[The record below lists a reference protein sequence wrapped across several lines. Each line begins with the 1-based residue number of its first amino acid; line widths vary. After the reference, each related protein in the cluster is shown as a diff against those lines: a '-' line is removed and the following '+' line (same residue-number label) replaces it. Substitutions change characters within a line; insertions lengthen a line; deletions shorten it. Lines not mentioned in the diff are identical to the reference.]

1 RSTANSLL
9 DDVAWEEEVA
19 QLDRVISE
27 AERECPSCGATVP
40 AEMALC
46 PSCGM
51 RLSIPKPAP
60 APKRAESSP
69 TPELDALV
77 DDLLVGE
84 LEESLS
90 EDELEKTKAAVLD
103 WLILELEESMA
114 PETQIVHPA
123 EKEKAEAPEEKLP
136 PVPSPLAESIGFLSQ
151 WVRGSRGLVSGLRPK
166 HGPRGSGRV
175 NGVVNGQGRVN
186 GLVNGVGRTNGL
198 VNGMGRVNG
207 LTTPTGRVN
216 GLVTSRGRVNGLVT
230 DQGRVNG
237 IVTGVSVGRPT
248 LRGLRLPYPSRRVR
262 YFTIASGVLVAILI
276 AGLLFVPPS
285 GPSAPI
291 VIDGSFLDWSSVPM
305 FDAATTASDANV
317 SIAHYASLLD
327 HDSLYLFAS
336 TSGGM
341 FADATGYDGVD
352 FLIDADGNAST
363 GFTFRGIG
371 ADAVIEVFG
380 GNHTVAGARLYSFP
394 VDSEVNWSRRQ
405 PGASVQAAASI
416 NGLEIKA
423 STFDI
428 DRFDPSRFRVSVYA
442 DDFLGSS
449 SRSLASL
456 SAANGAVLLDVRPL
470 TTVIGTGV
478 TPIFEIHAR
487 ALGLLQSTTWQVSN
501 FQFNQTPG
509 VIRSLSAESINLTQ
523 GRLEDTISVLVSAP
537 GFFQGN
543 VVEVSL
549 IGAASSVP
557 VFVHGAA
564 VRAYVTSPP
573 SQVQI
578 DGLFS
583 DWISRDVPDTDP
595 TRVKDPDLDIVR
607 YGAAT
612 SNGSAFFHVHVA
624 GIMFGGGIPDHMFKS
639 PAYAGNGTSGGG
651 ATILPRRTG
660 EDILLAF
667 VESNSSNSRGFPIG
681 GLLADYL
688 VEIRGEGGQITSRSV
703 YSWQNRWIHQP
714 GVSVSAAK
722 DATDIEVSLPVS
734 NLSGTQIV
742 IQSTDWTSA
751 GDTTIPLTAPSF
763 SSRSDLLM
771 KPLSIPAPVPL
782 TFGNLT
788 FYLRDTDPGLTSS
801 DCSAIKGL
809 STLQGSSG
817 TTIALDTGVKACYFT
832 DPETSSET
840 ITVGSWSAS
849 LDLSAV
855 GTELAVTFAV
865 TSQDGSSPSLVCG
878 ETKLTA
884 ALEET
889 FSCNP
894 GAVLILLNQRIRLL
908 IEYISGT
915 VVDLGYNGNAATN
928 DSSMSVPIPEFGDP
942 GTLVVSVSVLVLVL
956 SIRRR
961 RRTW

>member
-1 RSTANSLL
+1 
-9 DDVAWEEEVA
+9 
-19 QLDRVISE
+19 
-27 AERECPSCGATVP
+27 
-40 AEMALC
+40 MALC
-46 PSCGM
+46 PSCGT

-248 LRGLRLPYPSRRVR
+248 FRGLRLPYPSRRVR

-470 TTVIGTGV
+470 TTVIGGGGT
-478 TPIFEIHAR
+478 TSLLEIRAR
-487 ALGLLQSTTWQVSN
+487 ALGLQQSTTWQVSN
-501 FQFNQTPG
+501 FQFNMTPG
-509 VIRSLSAESINLTQ
+509 VILSLSAESVNLTQ
-523 GRLEDTISVLVSAP
+523 GRPEDTISVSVSAP
-537 GFFQGN
+537 GFFSGE
-543 VVEVSL
+543 VV
-549 IGAASSVP
+549 
-557 VFVHGAA
+557 
-564 VRAYVTSPP
+564 
-573 SQVQI
+573 
-578 DGLFS
+578 
-583 DWISRDVPDTDP
+583 
-595 TRVKDPDLDIVR
+595 
-607 YGAAT
+607 
-612 SNGSAFFHVHVA
+612 
-624 GIMFGGGIPDHMFKS
+624 
-639 PAYAGNGTSGGG
+639 
-651 ATILPRRTG
+651 
-660 EDILLAF
+660 
-667 VESNSSNSRGFPIG
+667 
-681 GLLADYL
+681 
-688 VEIRGEGGQITSRSV
+688 
-703 YSWQNRWIHQP
+703 
-714 GVSVSAAK
+714 
-722 DATDIEVSLPVS
+722 
-734 NLSGTQIV
+734 
-742 IQSTDWTSA
+742 
-751 GDTTIPLTAPSF
+751 
-763 SSRSDLLM
+763 
-771 KPLSIPAPVPL
+771 
-782 TFGNLT
+782 
-788 FYLRDTDPGLTSS
+788 
-801 DCSAIKGL
+801 
-809 STLQGSSG
+809 
-817 TTIALDTGVKACYFT
+817 
-832 DPETSSET
+832 
-840 ITVGSWSAS
+840 
-849 LDLSAV
+849 
-855 GTELAVTFAV
+855 
-865 TSQDGSSPSLVCG
+865 
-878 ETKLTA
+878 
-884 ALEET
+884 
-889 FSCNP
+889 
-894 GAVLILLNQRIRLL
+894 
-908 IEYISGT
+908 
-915 VVDLGYNGNAATN
+915 
-928 DSSMSVPIPEFGDP
+928 
-942 GTLVVSVSVLVLVL
+942 
-956 SIRRR
+956 
-961 RRTW
+961 